1 MSNYMKKYGFRAWP
15 LYELGGGGLQEI
27 LTFSNREKLQCIW

>member
-1 MSNYMKKYGFRAWP
+1 MSNYMKKYGFRALP

-27 LTFSNREKLQCIW
+27 LTFFQP